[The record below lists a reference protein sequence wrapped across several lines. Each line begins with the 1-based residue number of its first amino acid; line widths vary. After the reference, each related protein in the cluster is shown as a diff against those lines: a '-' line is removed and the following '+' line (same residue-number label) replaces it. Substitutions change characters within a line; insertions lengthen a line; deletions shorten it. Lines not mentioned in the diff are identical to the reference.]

1 MPDGS
6 FQRFNIVEAPI
17 MHPDLAKKYPEIKSY
32 AGYGIEDPAAYLRF
46 DLTPQGFHAMML
58 NAATGHVFIDPY
70 AREDNEHYVVYF
82 KKDFYAD
89 KPWACEVSHDGGHK
103 GPEAFLEFEKAGDCK
118 LRTYSLALACTGE
131 YTAFHGGSSQA
142 MAAMNTTMTRVNG
155 VFERDLSITMQLV
168 ANNDLLVFT
177 NASTDPYTNFDASAM
192 INENR
197 TTCNNVIGSA
207 NYDIGHVFATGGA
220 GLAYVKCVCNATYK
234 GGGATGIT
242 SPVGDPFNID
252 YVCHEMGHQFG
263 ANHTQNNPCSSN
275 STTSVEPGSGST
287 IMGYAGICTPNIQ
300 PHSDAYFHAISIQ
313 EILAYCSGNGSG
325 NACATLSTI
334 NNVPTCTIIPD
345 YAIPKSTPFFLTG
358 NGADPNPGD
367 VLTYCWEQMDFA
379 AATMPPVSTNTGG
392 PTFRSI
398 APSTSPTRYFPNL
411 PAVINNTIPAWEVL
425 PSVPRTLNF
434 RLTVRDNH
442 IGGGC
447 TKEDNIVV
455 TVASSGPFV
464 VTAPNTAVS
473 WPALSTQT
481 VTWNVASTTATPVS
495 ATNVDILLSTDGGLT
510 YPITLLS
517 ATPNDGTQAVTLP
530 ENQTTQARIMVRG
543 TGKIFYD
550 ISNVN
555 FTIGQPADDFTVNVP
570 ATPQNVCKGGSSAA
584 AINIGKISNF
594 SGNVALSVT
603 GLPTGVTA
611 SFSPAQIAA
620 PGNAQLILNATS
632 STTAGNYNITV
643 TGVGSTG
650 TKTKVFAI
658 AVITAPAQAVQS
670 APATGATNV
679 SVTPT
684 LSWTAVAGASS
695 YEVQVATTNTFAN
708 PLAVN
713 VTGIT
718 TTSYVV
724 AQALLDNVTYYWRV
738 MAVNNCGVGVYS
750 ATRSFKTLIVNDFS
764 VDATPSPQAICRGGS
779 TTITVN
785 VGKIVNFSGNVTL
798 SVTGLPSGVTASF
811 STTTV
816 AAPGSAILTLNA
828 TTATIVGNY
837 NITISGVGS
846 TGTKTKVVVLSVVTT
861 PVQTVQSAPA
871 TGATNVSVTPTL
883 SWTAVSGAS
892 SYEVQVAT
900 TNTFTSPL
908 AVDVTGVTTTSY
920 IVPTALL
927 DNVTY
932 YWRVRAV
939 NNCGIGVYSATRTF
953 KTLIVNDFSV
963 DATPSPQAICKGGST
978 TVTVN
983 VGKILNFSGNVA
995 LSVTGLPSGVTAN
1008 LSTSTVAV
1016 PGSAILTFT
1025 ATTATTVGNYNITIS
1040 GVGSTGTKTKVVVLS
1055 VVTTPAQAVQSA
1067 PATGFIGASLT
1078 PVLSWTAVPGATS
1091 YEVQIANNTAFT
1103 NPIVNATGITT
1114 LSYTSTPLPAS
1125 TLLYWRV
1132 RAVNSCGTGVYS
1144 ASRTFTTLAF
1154 NPKFEYGTLT
1164 NVSETWQT
1172 VNLTNTYTSM
1182 VVVASVVVTSNAS
1195 LSIVT
1200 RVQNA
1205 TGNSF
1210 QVKLQVAGNATG
1222 ATGTATVYY
1231 MVAEEGTYTVA
1242 ANGIKFEAK
1251 KHLST
1256 KTSRYNAWA
1265 YEPKTHTNTY
1275 TIPVIV
1281 GQVMTYNDPNWSI
1294 FWSCLNTKMASPAT
1308 ATATS
1313 IGKHIGEDNVNTTR
1327 ANETLGYMV
1336 FESGTGTING
1346 KRYAAA
1352 IGADAVMGIS
1362 DNAAGYS
1369 YALTG
1374 FGAVEGVAVSSAGQD
1389 ATEGSWTVL
1398 ATSAPLTTNS
1408 LKTWALEDQIMDQE
1422 RTHTTD
1428 QVCYVVIGT
1437 APALTSEETDDREAI
1452 TIDGQEAETVL
1463 PQQIVAYPNPFTN
1476 ELAIEFEQVSE
1487 GSPLVMVS
1495 DAFGRIVF
1503 RTLLSPQEVGQRTE
1517 TLHLGA
1523 ALGYG
1528 HYYLQVIDGKH
1539 QKVVKIIRSQ

>member
-1 MPDGS
+1 MIGYYLKVPGDVQLEGESRRTQTNKHMRVLLSTLIFWLALGNVVSAQTKNPTSSNPWTFAAEGQFNQKKLTRVVVPNEYRTVRLDLSGMESLLKEAALWQTAEAETKKIELSLPMPDGS
-6 FQRFNIVEAPI
+6 FQRFHIVKAPI
-17 MHPDLAKKYPEIKSY
+17 MHPDLAKKYPEINSY

-70 AREDNEHYVVYF
+70 AREDNEHYVVYY
-82 KKDFYAD
+82 KKDFYVD
-89 KPWACEVSHDGGHK
+89 KPWSCNGDNL
-103 GPEAFLEFEKAGDCK
+103 EATKAPGAGDPFEKAGDCK

-131 YTAFHGGSSQA
+131 YAAFHGGPVSQVL
-142 MAAMNTTMTRVNG
+142 AAMNTTMTRVNG

-177 NASTDPYTNFDASAM
+177 NASTDPYSNYDATAM
-192 INENR
+192 LTENR

-207 NYDIGHVFATGGA
+207 NYDIGHVFSTGGG

-234 GGGATGIT
+234 GGGVTGT
-242 SPVGDPFNID
+242 SSPVGDPFDID

-300 PHSDAYFHAISIQ
+300 PHSDAYFHAMSIQ

-325 NACATLSTI
+325 NACATLTTI
-334 NNVPTCTIIPD
+334 NSSPTFTAIAD

-358 NGADPNPGD
+358 NGADPTPGD
-367 VLTYCWEQMDFA
+367 ALTYSWEQMDYA

-392 PTFRSI
+392 PTFRSMS
-398 APSTSPTRYFPNL
+398 PTTSPIRYFPNFT
-411 PAVINNTIPAWEVL
+411 AVLNNTMPAWEVL
-425 PSVPRTLNF
+425 PSVARTLNF
-434 RLTVRDNH
+434 RLTIRDNH
-442 IGGGC
+442 AGGGC

-464 VTAPNTAVS
+464 VTSPNTAIS

-481 VTWNVASTTATPVS
+481 VTWNVASTTSNPVS
-495 ATNVDILLSTDGGLT
+495 AANVDILLSIDGGLT

-530 ENQTTQARIMVRG
+530 ENQTTQARIMVSG

-570 ATPQNVCKGGSSAA
+570 PTPQNVCKGGSSAA

-594 SGNVALSVT
+594 SGNVVLSVT
-603 GLPTGVTA
+603 GLPIGVTA
-611 SFSPAQIAA
+611 SFSPAQVAA

-658 AVITAPAQAVQS
+658 SVITTPAQVVQS

-679 SVTPT
+679 SLTPT
-684 LSWTAVAGASS
+684 LSWTAVTGASS
-695 YEVQVATTNTFAN
+695 YEVQVATTSTFTS
-708 PLAVN
+708 PIAVE
-713 VTGIT
+713 VTGVT
-718 TTSYVV
+718 TNSYVV
-724 AQALLDNVTYYWRV
+724 APALPDNVTYYWRV
-738 MAVNNCGVGVYS
+738 RAVNNCGVGVYS
-750 ATRSFKTLIVNDFS
+750 ATRNFKTLIVNDFT
-764 VDATPSPQAICRGGS
+764 VDATPSPQAICKGGS

-785 VGKIVNFSGNVTL
+785 IGKIVNFSGNVAL
-798 SVTGLPSGVTASF
+798 SVTGLPTGVTASF

-816 AAPGSAILTLNA
+816 AVPGNALLTLTA
-828 TTATIVGNY
+828 TTATTAGNY

-861 PVQTVQSAPA
+861 PVQ
-871 TGATNVSVTPTL
+871 
-883 SWTAVSGAS
+883 
-892 SYEVQVAT
+892 
-900 TNTFTSPL
+900 
-908 AVDVTGVTTTSY
+908 
-920 IVPTALL
+920 
-927 DNVTY
+927 
-932 YWRVRAV
+932 
-939 NNCGIGVYSATRTF
+939 
-953 KTLIVNDFSV
+953 
-963 DATPSPQAICKGGST
+963 
-978 TVTVN
+978 
-983 VGKILNFSGNVA
+983 
-995 LSVTGLPSGVTAN
+995 
-1008 LSTSTVAV
+1008 
-1016 PGSAILTFT
+1016 
-1025 ATTATTVGNYNITIS
+1025 
-1040 GVGSTGTKTKVVVLS
+1040 
-1055 VVTTPAQAVQSA
+1055 AVQSA

-1078 PVLSWTAVPGATS
+1078 PVLIWTAVTGATS
-1091 YEVQIANNTAFT
+1091 YEVQIADNSAFT
-1103 NPIVNATGITT
+1103 TPIVNATGITT
-1114 LSYTSTPLPAS
+1114 LSYTSTTLPAS

-1132 RAVNSCGTGVYS
+1132 RAVNSCGVGVYS

-1231 MVAEEGTYTVA
+1231 MVAEEGNYTL
-1242 ANGIKFEAK
+1242 ANNGVNFEAK
-1251 KHLST
+1251 KYLST

-1265 YEPKTHTNTY
+1265 YEPITFGNTY

-1281 GQVMTYNDPNWSI
+1281 GQVMTYNDPNYSV
-1294 FWSCLNTKMASPAT
+1294 FWSSMNAKMASPAT
-1308 ATATS
+1308 ASSRS
-1313 IGKHIGEDNVNTTR
+1313 IGKHIGEDNVNLTR

-1336 FESGTGTING
+1336 FQSGIGTFNG

-1352 IGADAVMGIS
+1352 IGS
-1362 DNAAGYS
+1362 DIVKGVPDLA
-1369 YALTG
+1369 TG
-1374 FGAVEGVAVSSAGQD
+1374 FSYTLSGFAAVEAAVVSSAGQD
-1389 ATEGSWTVL
+1389 ATEGSWAVL
-1398 ATSAPLTTNS
+1398 ATSAPLTTTS
-1408 LKTWALEDQIMDQE
+1408 LKTWALEDNILDTE

-1437 APALTSEETDDREAI
+1437 GTSVGPEADDRETEVVEEEDVPVHKGI
-1452 TIDGQEAETVL
+1452 E
-1463 PQQIVAYPNPFTN
+1463 AYPNPFTN
-1476 ELAIEFEQVSE
+1476 ELTIDFEQVSD

-1495 DAFGRIVF
+1495 DAYGRVVF
-1503 RTLLSPQEVGQRTE
+1503 RTLLSPQEPGQRAE
-1517 TLHLGA
+1517 KINLGA

-1539 QKVVKIIRSQ
+1539 QKAVKIIRSQ